1 MTEKSLLVPVRLE
14 IQGLRGISILLVAAY
29 HLNIPYFSGGF
40 IGVDI
45 FFVISGYIIT
55 KIILKEIKNNSFSL
69 IKFYEKRIRRILP
82 VYLVVAFITLLTSY
96 IFLMPSKLID
106 FAKALVASLF
116 YISNFFFTYSYN
128 YFFEGSNVSLLH
140 TWSLSIEEQFYI
152 FYPLIFIFLI
162 KIYKKNYLKFFT
174 ISLVILTIFSFFLS
188 NYMVFNKFNAI
199 AFYNLPTR
207 IWQLTLGAL
216 VFILE
221 EKYIATNLKR
231 NVVFSEFIL
240 FFSIFSIFFASILMN
255 KNTLHPSFITL
266 IPVSAAGL
274 IIFYSNYSKFFLNI
288 LKIKFLCYFGKI
300 SYSLYLWHFVII
312 FHINDLFGYEN
323 KTINIFL
330 SIIISIL
337 LSDLSY
343 RFVESPFRNKKKI
356 SLKTTFIFIIFS
368 YLFLIGLS
376 ILIYQQ
382 KGFSKRS
389 LINNLQLDNEI
400 LFREFRDHIIIDKYK
415 NYEKDK
421 TKVLVVGDSYGRG
434 FYNFINLNKEIYIN
448 IDVKMFDT
456 LIPECLLKIIEKND
470 MLTECDNSIDYRIY
484 INHKQ
489 NINNFLEADIII
501 FASSWRNSNLENLK
515 AISQLKSRFP
525 KKKIII
531 ASKNPE
537 YVFQKSLKK
546 IWLYTDIDFFIDEN
560 GKNFFENKNINYIKD
575 FFDERY
581 YQLIDQNV
589 RNLNKILVKFTNDNK
604 LIYFDTFNLICNYN
618 KKKCHSLTD
627 QGEKIFYDQGHISI
641 QGSVFF
647 GRIFSKEIKK
657 ILEYVN

>member
-1 MTEKSLLVPVRLE
+1 LIKKSLLVPIRLE
-14 IQGLRGISILLVAAY
+14 IQGLRGIAILLVAAY

-82 VYLVVAFITLLTSY
+82 AYLVVAFITLLASY

-162 KIYKKNYLKFFT
+162 KIYQKNYLKFFT
-174 ISLVILTIFSFFLS
+174 ISLVILTLFSFFLS
-188 NYMVFNKFNAI
+188 NYMVFNGFNAI

-207 IWQLTLGAL
+207 IWQLSLGAL

-240 FFSIFSIFFASILMN
+240 FFSILSIFFASILMN

-312 FHINDLFGYEN
+312 FHIKDIFGYEN
-323 KTINIFL
+323 ETINIFL

-343 RFVESPFRNKKKI
+343 RFIENPFRNKKKI
-356 SLKTTFIFIIFS
+356 SLKITVIFIIFS

-382 KGFSKRS
+382 KGFSKRT

-400 LFREFRDHIIIDKYK
+400 LFREFRDHILIDKNK
-415 NYEKDK
+415 TYEKNK
-421 TKVLVVGDSYGRG
+421 TKVIIVGDSYGRG
-434 FYNFINLNKEIYIN
+434 FYNFINLNKEIYKN

-456 LIPECLLKIIEKND
+456 LIPECLLKIIEKKN
-470 MLTECDNSIDYRIY
+470 MLKECDNSIDYRIY

-489 NINNFLEADIII
+489 NINNFLEADIVI
-501 FASSWRNSNLENLK
+501 FASSWRNSNLENLE

-525 KKKIII
+525 RKKIII
-531 ASKNPE
+531 VSKNPE
-537 YVFQKSLKK
+537 YIFQKSLKK

-560 GKNFFENKNINYIKD
+560 GKNYFENKNIS
-575 FFDERY
+575 FEAF
-581 YQLIDQNV
+581 
-589 RNLNKILVKFTNDNK
+589 
-604 LIYFDTFNLICNYN
+604 
-618 KKKCHSLTD
+618 
-627 QGEKIFYDQGHISI
+627 
-641 QGSVFF
+641 
-647 GRIFSKEIKK
+647 
-657 ILEYVN
+657 